1 MTSEQAIDKTNTCT
15 KKKGLFLVKT
25 KKWLVGMLVAG
36 ALFQT
41 AGLNSVSAETL
52 EEINA
57 QEEVKQSELSKL
69 QAEVGQALKEVNG
82 INDHLNELE
91 QEIKETEQT
100 IAKTE
105 TDITEQKQ
113 IVSERVE
120 QAKGRLQTIQTTE
133 MNQNVVL
140 SILESENI
148 GDLLHRA
155 YVLVTLQS
163 AGNEQIEAAQVE
175 YDKLVD
181 LQELLTEE
189 KAQLDQKNE
198 EAVAQKEEMDKKVAS
213 LQQLIEENRTEL
225 AQLAEK
231 RQAEEERIAE
241 QKRLAEEKR
250 IAEEERAAQEKARAA
265 MAAAKQESQT
275 VSVMKTSNVQKSET
289 KPVSKEQPKQ
299 EPAKKAEP
307 KKQET
312 KKQEAPKE
320 EKSSSTSSAKT
331 LTVSATGYSTAQPG
345 LSTHTAMGI
354 DLRSNPMVI
363 AVDPSVIPL
372 GTMVEVPGYGVA
384 IAGDTGGAIKGNKI
398 DIHFTSVN
406 QAINWGRRT
415 ITIKILN

>member
-25 KKWLVGMLVAG
+25 KKWLVGMLVVG

-69 QAEVGQALKEVNG
+69 QTEVAQALKEVNG

-91 QEIKETEQT
+91 QEIKETEET

-113 IVSERVE
+113 LVSERVE

-148 GDLLHRA
+148 SDLLHRA

-175 YDKLVD
+175 YDKLVE

-265 MAAAKQESQT
+265 MAAAKQETQT
-275 VSVMKTSNVQKSET
+275 VSVMKTSNAQKSET

-320 EKSSSTSSAKT
+320 ETSSSSSTKT

-354 DLRSNPMVI
+354 DLRTNPMVI

-398 DIHFTSVN
+398 DIHFTSVS
-406 QAINWGRRT
+406 QAISWGRRT